1 MTDPETDP
9 VTLLTQDEF
18 SRQVL
23 LPWLEIRE
31 EIRDANKSINDLKKL
46 SKTKEG
52 SVFAWMNHNGAN
64 RIRTPKG
71 TISIKDKKETTT
83 LKKEYLIAQLQQ
95 RQQLDE
101 GRATQLV
108 NDIFDARPVV
118 EKRKLDV
125 EAPNS
130 KKRSRGATPV
140 NN

>member
-1 MTDPETDP
+1 MTDP
-9 VTLLTQDEF
+9 VTLLNQDEF

-23 LPWLEIRE
+23 LPWLECRE
-31 EIRDANKSINDLKKL
+31 EIREANKSLNDLKKL
-46 SKTKEG
+46 SKEKEG
-52 SVFAWMNHNGAN
+52 SVFAWMTHNNAT
-64 RIRTPKG
+64 RIKTTKG
-71 TISIKDKKETTT
+71 YITIKEKKETTT

-118 EKRKLDV
+118 EKRRLDV

-130 KKRSRGATPV
+130 KRSRTAP
-140 NN
+140 NPC